1 MPDNS
6 EALEQNLFELADQ
19 CGIPAARQNGLLRV
33 AAFAPDDLQKRI
45 EDIERGVAN
54 NQKRAEYFRNE
65 GKQFLADANAAGAE
79 EMAKAAAVFRLIHEA
94 IVSGQPV
101 DEKQLLARLQSLKA
115 ASDNYKEVYRQP
127 ELLFQAELNAAIG
140 PELIE
145 MGFSPEEVALV
156 VKAIADYSLENDQ
169 MEPTVENAEK
179 IAGVALENLK
189 NNHFIH
195 QQPGI
200 SQSEFRIQI
209 AAQRCLGMKFV
220 KGQDGN
226 LVVARPDAARP
237 LNQDALNDKIGAAK
251 VHVYENGA
259 QAVIGERAQRAGE
272 NVKRDLN
279 NRPKVPPAEQRQIQL
294 RHSDPSQ
301 MTADSPEK
309 HQELQ
314 LEADKL
320 VAKMDDLKQK
330 NPGLKQLDSNKVGVA
345 IHGKERNAD
354 KIPVNKLH

>member
-6 EALEQNLFELADQ
+6 EALEQNLAELAAQ
-19 CGIPAARQNGLLRV
+19 CGIPESVRGGLANL
-33 AAFAPDDLQKRI
+33 AGLAPDELQKRI
-45 EDIERGVAN
+45 AEIEKGAQGNLNRGRHF
-54 NQKRAEYFRNE
+54 NQEGNE
-65 GKQFLADANAAGAE
+65 FLADLNMASAE
-79 EMAKAAAVFRLIHEA
+79 EAAKAAAVLELIHEA
-94 IVSGQPV
+94 KVSGQPV
-101 DEKQLLARLQSLKA
+101 DQKELLARLQSFKT
-115 ASDNYKEVYRQP
+115 ASDNRGAVLQP
-127 ELLFQAELNAAIG
+127 AELLFQAEINAAIG

-145 MGFSPEEVALV
+145 MGFSAEEVAVV

-200 SQSEFRIQI
+200 SQSEFRIQS

-259 QAVIGERAQRAGE
+259 HAVIGERAQRAGE

-294 RHSDPSQ
+294 RHSDPSK